1 MAGKLKFSTAEFHD
15 RVLVSVT
22 GEVGVAAENQ
32 FREALAS
39 AISQETPCLV
49 VDLADV
55 PFMASAGVGV
65 LMGIRSV
72 LSARGGTL
80 VVSSACPAVARVL
93 EVTGA
98 SALIPVAAEPG
109 QATTECGPP
118 APISGPVAR

>member
-1 MAGKLKFSTAEFHD
+1 MAGKLRFAVAEFSD

-22 GEVGVAAENQ
+22 GEIGVAAEDQ

-39 AISQETPCLV
+39 AVSQEPPCLV

-65 LMGIRSV
+65 LLGIRAV
-72 LSARGGTL
+72 LAARGGSL
-80 VVSSACPAVARVL
+80 VLSSPRPAVARVL

-98 SALIPVAAEPG
+98 ADLIPVAADPEN
-109 QATTECGPP
+109 AATECEPDQAQP
-118 APISGPVAR
+118 TA

>member
-1 MAGKLKFSTAEFHD
+1 MAGKLKFSIAEFHD

-22 GEVGVAAENQ
+22 GEIGVAAEDQ

-49 VDLADV
+49 VDLAGV

-65 LMGIRSV
+65 LMGIRAVLTARGASLV
-72 LSARGGTL
+72 LS
-80 VVSSACPAVARVL
+80 SPQPAVARVL

-98 SALIPVAAEPG
+98 ADLIPVAAAPEHAATECEPG
-109 QATTECGPP
+109 QRQP
-118 APISGPVAR
+118 AG